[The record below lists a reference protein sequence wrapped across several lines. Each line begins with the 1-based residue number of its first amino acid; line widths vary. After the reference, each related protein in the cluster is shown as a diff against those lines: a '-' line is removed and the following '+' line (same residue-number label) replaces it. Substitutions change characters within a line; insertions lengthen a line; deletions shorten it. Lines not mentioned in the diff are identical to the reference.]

1 MNISISLDGAS
12 SAVADIKTVELL
24 KIIGDIEGV
33 NTNPPVESAE
43 KIARM
48 GGLEILAAIMT
59 SAAAYQL
66 ASALRDFV
74 TRQDVKV
81 SVTKPNGEKLEITA
95 QRGEPQAVADII
107 GFLTGQH
114 EKRSVSLEIEE
125 SQKELT
131 SPEQND
137 LEGISENPKTDQ

>member
-1 MNISISLDGAS
+1 MNIRISLESSS
-12 SAVADIKTVELL
+12 SAVADIRIVELL
-24 KIIGDIEGV
+24 EIIREIEGV
-33 NTNPPVESAE
+33 NTNPPIEDPE

-81 SVTKPNGEKLEITA
+81 SLSKPNGEKLEITA
-95 QRGEPQAVADII
+95 QRGDPQALADIV

-114 EKRSVSLEIEE
+114 EKRSVSFEIDE
-125 SQKELT
+125 SDKELT
-131 SPEQND
+131 SPEQNV
-137 LEGISENPKTDQ
+137 LESSSNNLTTD